1 MTRKILRSFIFIF
14 IFIIISS
21 SHSYANTY
29 TVSNSNSD
37 GSGSLSWAV
46 QSVNYIGGG
55 NHIIEFDSRIKNVS
69 VTSELT
75 LRASVTIR
83 GHGAALTGNAQNRI
97 FSVTS
102 GHVIFDSLTFTNGH
116 AVSSNGGAVNIEG
129 AGASCEFRNCT
140 FFGNMADNYGGAIC
154 ITNGSAN
161 PRTTLIHCTIS
172 GNLART
178 GGGIAALNGDAAL
191 FSSVITGNSVS
202 YDIFSETTAAISG
215 RYNVTGSSNHDLGYM
230 NMNDIAV
237 HDVLSVNE
245 NGNVNLESVNSVYV
259 LKLSGSSLAR
269 DYVPVSE
276 VSYVLSVD
284 ETGTKRPQ
292 LSAYDAGAYE
302 AAPVPVSSVDVYG
315 MPYMQV
321 NSSER
326 YSLDVYPH
334 DASVAGIRWSASPQS
349 VLTVDASGYVHAI
362 GVGVG
367 YITAEVQGWNSTGEA
382 ITTRSNA
389 QTVYVGTEARSDFEA
404 SITEL
409 PNMAMNKDEYRII
422 TPEVY
427 ITVNEVSIGRLKGWI
442 KYELNAYSSRPDI
455 ADAEIVSGD
464 SVRIITGNV
473 TGSCD
478 ITITAEPLPSGIPG
492 SETFT
497 VSVSDKGTGHSKGGG
512 GCNSAGYG
520 IVSALIIFAL
530 SALRKETKD

>member
-1 MTRKILRSFIFIF
+1 MTRKILRSFILIF
-14 IFIIISS
+14 ILIIISS

-69 VTSELT
+69 ISSELT
-75 LRASVTIR
+75 LRAGVTIR
-83 GHGAALTGNAQNRI
+83 GHGAVLTGNAQNRI

-129 AGASCEFRNCT
+129 ASASCEFRNCT

-161 PRTTLIHCTIS
+161 PRTTLIHCTLS

-178 GGGIAALNGDAAL
+178 GGGIAAINGEAGL

-215 RYNVTGSSNHDLGYM
+215 RYNVIGSSNHDLGYM

-245 NGNVNLESVNSVYV
+245 NGNVNLDSVNSVYV

-284 ETGTKRPQ
+284 ETGTRRPQ

-302 AAPVPVSSVDVYG
+302 AVPVPVSSIDVYG

-321 NSSER
+321 NSFER
-326 YSLDVYPH
+326 YSLDIYPN
-334 DASVAGIRWSASPQS
+334 DASVEGIIWSASPQS

-367 YITAEVQGWNSTGEA
+367 YITAEVQGWNSAGESV
-382 ITTRSNA
+382 TTSSNA

-409 PNMAMNKDEYRII
+409 PNITMNKDEYRII

-427 ITVNEVSIGRLKGWI
+427 ITLNEVSIGRLKGLI

-455 ADAEIVSGD
+455 ASAEIVSGD

-478 ITITAEPLPSGIPG
+478 ITVTAEPLPSGIPG

-497 VSVSDKGTGHSKGGG
+497 VTVNDKGTGHSNGGG
-512 GCNSAGYG
+512 GCNAAGYG
-520 IVSALIIFAL
+520 IVSALIIFAFF
-530 SALRKETKD
+530 ALRKETKY